1 MTGKMFPAPEKSGAS
16 GATLEKVPSS
26 QKVAED
32 VGARLDEL
40 MKPGHVIYVEEQPSL
55 RDTFAVGAL
64 TGIMMRC
71 QIADAELKTMTTD
84 CYKIAD
90 AMMLARRKK

>member
-1 MTGKMFPAPEKSGAS
+1 MTGKMFPASEETGDPSAI
-16 GATLEKVPSS
+16 LEKVASA
-26 QKVAED
+26 QKFPED

-40 MKPGHVIYVEEQPSL
+40 MKPGHVIHVEEQGSL

-71 QIADAELKTMTTD
+71 QIADSELKTMAGD

-90 AMMLARRKK
+90 ALMAARRKK